1 MATSTI
7 ADLERL
13 LAVYEDAQRKSEF
26 AESIRCTATAIA
38 GDRYK
43 ITFSEASAEGDK

>member
-1 MATSTI
+1 MASPTL
-7 ADLERL
+7 AEVERL
-13 LAVYEDAQRKSEF
+13 VAAKENAEYKSEF
-26 AESIRCTATAIA
+26 AESIKCTAAVIS